1 MNKYNRI
8 RDLRED
14 NDKTQKEIADM
25 LYMHLT
31 QYRRYETGESEI
43 PFNIAINIAN
53 LYDISLDYLAERTAE
68 KGGLQSI
75 RIDQEEK
82 KLLELFKQLPQNEKN
97 LILELLRSL
106 NRKFK

>member
-1 MNKYNRI
+1 MYNRLK
-8 RDLRED
+8 DLRED
-14 NDKTQKEIADM
+14 KDIKQSDVAKIINTSTAYYGAYEIGKRD
-25 LYMHLT
+25 
-31 QYRRYETGESEI
+31 I
-43 PFNIAINIAN
+43 PFERVIELAKF
-53 LYDISLDYLAERTAE
+53 YDVSLDYIAERTND
-68 KGGLQSI
+68 KGGLRSM